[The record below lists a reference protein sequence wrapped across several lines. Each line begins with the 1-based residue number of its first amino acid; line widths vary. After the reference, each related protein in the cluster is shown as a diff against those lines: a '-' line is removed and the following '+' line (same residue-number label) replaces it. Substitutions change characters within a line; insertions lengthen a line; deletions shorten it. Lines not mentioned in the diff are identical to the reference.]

1 MTNYGPPGPP
11 QGPPPGYGP
20 PGGPPPGAPQGPPR
34 PPMTAQQRL
43 AIMYYLG
50 AGLGALNFIWGFLD
64 WISVG
69 NGVGGDNGSAGYVTT
84 GTAAIAL
91 GLFAGLLALAEVLEK
106 RPPSLL
112 PSAAAITCLLLTFG
126 IMVSLPD
133 GVCRRGRADPRA
145 DLLHRP
151 GRRAGL
157 RLAQCERPDRPATF
171 AARRLVARL
180 RSARRPAAGVRT
192 AARRWLWPAAVRLR
206 RPAARARNS
215 RRVGT
220 ETAAPAA
227 SLERCRAYGTSRAR
241 GAASCRP
248 PRAARCISR
257 RRGRAPALPSSAR

>member
-133 GVCRRGRADPRA
+133 GVSVEV
-145 DLLHRP
+145 
-151 GRRAGL
+151 GL
-157 RLAQCERPDRPATF
+157 ILALISSIAQ
-171 AARRLVARL
+171 
-180 RSARRPAAGVRT
+180 AGVLVF
-192 AARRWLWPAAVRLR
+192 AWLSASGRIAQRPSPPGGSSPPTV
-206 RPAARARNS
+206 RPAARRRGTDRRPEVAMARRRPVTEARRSSRNS